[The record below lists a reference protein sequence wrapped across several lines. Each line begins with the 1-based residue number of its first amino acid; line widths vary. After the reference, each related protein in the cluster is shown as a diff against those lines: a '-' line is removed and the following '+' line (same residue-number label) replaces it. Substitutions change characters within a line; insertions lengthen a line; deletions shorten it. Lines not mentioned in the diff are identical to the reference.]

1 MFPNDIMNKKPQ
13 VLQQLLVRTENIIFD
28 QTLFNV
34 VSKAFCTFSFMI
46 SLGRNKKQTM
56 RQFNLH
62 FLYFICKTSE

>member
-13 VLQQLLVRTENIIFD
+13 VLQQLLLRTEKIIFD

-34 VSKAFCTFSFMI
+34 LNKAFLLFSLMI

-62 FLYFICKTSE
+62 FLCFVCKTSE